1 MSLNAIFGKQSDRLE
16 RIDWKNPEVR
26 RLAQEIAAI
35 LSDRSTIKLDGP
47 IVLENNGTGPAI
59 KVLDTGGS
67 QQAVQIVNATGQ
79 QAIVGIGINSEGLV
93 ANDVLFRSEYIVSTE
108 ASSNG
113 YAIRGS
119 SGKAGTGV
127 PGRKVRFKPIA
138 GLLSL
143 LGWDRKHSYPLG
155 SVVSVEITAIRDDYL
170 VGTIVGTSTEIQVS
184 KPWVLC
190 RTPWDGETINGV
202 EYTYSDSQNRTATL
216 DENDELQEV
225 TWPYEIGNI
234 IQAQRVSNST
244 GYATGIEED
253 EQWVDLNVDARI
265 WAASDFTYGTENE
278 WPVY

>member
-16 RIDWKNPEVR
+16 RIDWKDPEVR

-47 IVLENNGTGPAI
+47 IVLENSGTGPAI

-93 ANDVLFRSEYIVSTE
+93 ANDVLFRSEYIISTE

-143 LGWDRKHSYPLG
+143 LGWDRKHSYALG
-155 SVVSVEITAIRDDYL
+155 SVVSAEIITVENDHLDCS
-170 VGTIVGTSTEIQVS
+170 IVGTTTSIKVA
-184 KPWVLC
+184 KPWILS
-190 RTPWDGETINGV
+190 RTPFDGKTINGV
-202 EYTYSDSQNRTATL
+202 AYSYSDSQNRTATL
-216 DENDELQEV
+216 DSAEESQEV
-225 TWPYEIGNI
+225 TFPYEIGNI
-234 IQAQRVSNST
+234 IQAIRVSNST
-244 GYATGIEED
+244 GYATGIDED

-265 WAASDFTYGTENE
+265 WAGSGFTYGTETE
-278 WPVY
+278 WPIY